1 MIALGDRAADAADVV
16 APCAVDVDLYLD
28 PLLENPPVPS
38 RASRSTWQQYESLAG
53 RARALCAACPVLDD
67 CLYKA
72 VVHTDV
78 SGFVG
83 CTTPA
88 ERKDI
93 RRRIGVAVAA
103 EDLDSWAGARGE
115 RQPVEHDDVLRV
127 RAQHPQESL
136 EWIAGQLGCSLS
148 TVKRHLRRAR
158 REAGVTE
165 PDADTP
171 SLPTMEAVFEAFEAV
186 VEPNAGARSV
196 RPTVARRPT

>member
-1 MIALGDRAADAADVV
+1 MIAAGDGAAAADEVV

-28 PLLENPPVPS
+28 PLLEEPPVPS
-38 RASRSTWQQYESLAG
+38 RASRSTWEQYLSLAR
-53 RARALCAACPVLDD
+53 RARALCASCPVLDD

-72 VVHTDV
+72 VVQTDV

-93 RRRIGVAVAA
+93 RRRIGVAIVP

-158 REAGVTE
+158 REAGEAE
-165 PDADTP
+165 PDAEART
-171 SLPTMEAVFEAFEAV
+171 LPTMEAVFEAFEAV
-186 VEPNAGARSV
+186 VEPNAGETSI
-196 RPTVARRPT
+196 RPRGARRPT